1 MESVAKKLPEKVKEK
16 LPVTGPYSVT
26 VKELMVWYCNYTNTH
41 GCRRIVVSRG
51 RLRRWIWTVLTLSAV
66 ALISWQCALLIQT
79 YYSSSVSVTVQ
90 FQTLTFPAVTV
101 CNLNPLRYSATK
113 QLLTELDGQA
123 ERALQ
128 ELYSHKEPTENRK
141 RRGLV
146 TDKHAEDGQVVSN
159 LLKDIPLFWLDKTKF
174 SAALAPNYRKRTY
187 PEKFLSKSGSHLRF
201 HEAQRQAGFQLCN
214 STNITDCVVYAFDT
228 GINAVQEWYWLHFNN
243 IIAQQSLET
252 LVKMGYSAEEF
263 ISTCTF
269 NGAMCSSRN
278 FTQSYHPTL
287 GNCYTFNSGYDG
299 EIIQSSTAGSKNGL
313 IVVLNLGLEDYNP
326 FLSSSEGAIIMIHNQ
341 NEHPFIEDLGIMIQM
356 AKETSIGLQFMESH
370 KLGEPYSS
378 CTEDG
383 TDVSVNNL
391 YNKTYSLQKWVL
403 QTLGLGNGLKK
414 KQNISKENFA
424 KFSIFYKD
432 LNLKTITESP
442 LNNIV
447 TLLSNVGGQLGLWLS
462 CSIVCV
468 IEIIEVFFLDAPW
481 ILVRQ
486 IIRRCQSR
494 YRERQQRPVLPTVS
508 GGIPVDEDPPTFN
521 TALRLPQP
529 NLLEVP
535 KTPPPNYNTLRI
547 HNVFSHMNDEDEHDT
562 ITPIDDSTVHG
573 NTMTISQRRRK
584 ENPFLI
590 MYSKVKPLIEDL
602 DEAARTAL
610 AKIHTYFISGKVSEL
625 PLMANT
631 SLVNFSQ
638 IFHHFYGNCYIFNWG
653 LHDKAISSSNP
664 GGEFGL
670 NVVLDINQKE
680 YIPFL
685 STTAGARLLVHEQKS
700 FPFLK
705 DLGIFVLPGTE
716 TSIGISVDKIEH
728 MEAPYSDCTQN
739 GSDVPVTDLFYKMY
753 ATSYS
758 VQVVWLLSNLGGQF
772 GLWMGG
778 SVICIVEF
786 GEIII
791 DCLWITIIKLIMW
804 NRNWKL
810 KKAQSQYLGP
820 PPSISQLAEGHMNTG
835 FEPDNV
841 TSDSGQSLQTMSS
854 CEHPVHPIPGTPPPH
869 YDSLRLKSV
878 RVNNE

>member
-1 MESVAKKLPEKVKEK
+1 MESVAKKLPKKVKEK
-16 LPVTGPYSVT
+16 LPVTGPYAIT

-113 QLLTELDGQA
+113 QLLTELDEQA

-128 ELYSHKEPTENRK
+128 ELYSPKEPTEKRK

-159 LLKDIPLFWLDKTKF
+159 LLKDIPLFWLDKKTF
-174 SAALAPNYRKRTY
+174 SAAFAPNNRKRTY
-187 PEKFLSKSGSHLRF
+187 PEKFLSKSGSRLRF

-214 STNITDCVVYAFDT
+214 STNVTDCVVYAFDT
-228 GINAVQEWYWLHFNN
+228 GISAVQEWYWLHFNN

-252 LVKMGYSAEEF
+252 LVEMGYSAEEF

-269 NGAMCSSRN
+269 NEAMCSLRN

-299 EIIQSSTAGSKNGL
+299 EIIQSSTAGIKNGL

-341 NEHPFIEDLGIMIQM
+341 NEHPFIEDLGIMIQT

-391 YNKTYSLQKWVL
+391 YNKTYSLQVCLHSCFQKEMTLQCGCAHFHYPLPAEAQYCNYNAFPDWMVCYSKLHAKFLQEELNCQKTCKGTCHTKEWILTESVAQWPSVNSEKWVL
-403 QTLGLGNGLKK
+403 QTLRFGNVLKK

-486 IIRRCQSR
+486 IIRSCQIRC
-494 YRERQQRPVLPTVS
+494 RERQQRPTLPTVS

-521 TALRLPQP
+521 SALRLPQP

-562 ITPIDDSTVHG
+562 ITPIDDSIVHD
-573 NTMTISQRRRK
+573 NTMTINQRRRK

-590 MYSKVKPLIEDL
+590 I
-602 DEAARTAL
+602 
-610 AKIHTYFISGKVSEL
+610 
-625 PLMANT
+625 
-631 SLVNFSQ
+631 
-638 IFHHFYGNCYIFNWG
+638 
-653 LHDKAISSSNP
+653 
-664 GGEFGL
+664 
-670 NVVLDINQKE
+670 
-680 YIPFL
+680 
-685 STTAGARLLVHEQKS
+685 
-700 FPFLK
+700 
-705 DLGIFVLPGTE
+705 
-716 TSIGISVDKIEH
+716 
-728 MEAPYSDCTQN
+728 
-739 GSDVPVTDLFYKMY
+739 
-753 ATSYS
+753 
-758 VQVVWLLSNLGGQF
+758 
-772 GLWMGG
+772 
-778 SVICIVEF
+778 
-786 GEIII
+786 
-791 DCLWITIIKLIMW
+791 
-804 NRNWKL
+804 
-810 KKAQSQYLGP
+810 
-820 PPSISQLAEGHMNTG
+820 
-835 FEPDNV
+835 
-841 TSDSGQSLQTMSS
+841 
-854 CEHPVHPIPGTPPPH
+854 
-869 YDSLRLKSV
+869 
-878 RVNNE
+878 

>member
-1 MESVAKKLPEKVKEK
+1 MESVAKKLPKKVKEK
-16 LPVTGPYSVT
+16 LPVTGPYAIT

-113 QLLTELDGQA
+113 QLLTELDEQA

-128 ELYSHKEPTENRK
+128 ELYSPKEPTEKRK

-159 LLKDIPLFWLDKTKF
+159 LLKDIPLFWLDKKTF
-174 SAALAPNYRKRTY
+174 SAAFAPNNRKRTY
-187 PEKFLSKSGSHLRF
+187 PEKFLSKSGSRLRF

-214 STNITDCVVYAFDT
+214 STNVTDCVVYAFDT
-228 GINAVQEWYWLHFNN
+228 GISAVQEWYWLHFNN

-252 LVKMGYSAEEF
+252 LVEMGYSAEEF

-269 NGAMCSSRN
+269 NEAMCSLRN

-299 EIIQSSTAGSKNGL
+299 EIIQSSTAGIKNGL

-341 NEHPFIEDLGIMIQM
+341 NEHPFIEDLGIMIQT

-391 YNKTYSLQKWVL
+391 YNKTYSLQVCLHSCFQKEMTL
-403 QTLGLGNGLKK
+403 QCGCAHFHYPLPAEAQYCNYNAFPDWSKYTVRSQVHFSQESYFCYSTKEWILTESVAQWPSVNSEVRAPGFVYCELHVKYAL
-414 KQNISKENFA
+414 NISVSKQ
-424 KFSIFYKD
+424 
-432 LNLKTITESP
+432 
-442 LNNIV
+442 IV

-486 IIRRCQSR
+486 IIRSCQIRC
-494 YRERQQRPVLPTVS
+494 RERQQRPTLPTVS

-521 TALRLPQP
+521 SALRLPQP

-547 HNVFSHMNDEDEHDT
+547 HNVFSHMNDEDD
-562 ITPIDDSTVHG
+562 
-573 NTMTISQRRRK
+573 
-584 ENPFLI
+584 
-590 MYSKVKPLIEDL
+590 
-602 DEAARTAL
+602 
-610 AKIHTYFISGKVSEL
+610 
-625 PLMANT
+625 
-631 SLVNFSQ
+631 
-638 IFHHFYGNCYIFNWG
+638 G
-653 LHDKAISSSNP
+653 L
-664 GGEFGL
+664 F
-670 NVVLDINQKE
+670 
-680 YIPFL
+680 
-685 STTAGARLLVHEQKS
+685 
-700 FPFLK
+700 
-705 DLGIFVLPGTE
+705 
-716 TSIGISVDKIEH
+716 IEH
-728 MEAPYSDCTQN
+728 FNLHNYHGLIDY
-739 GSDVPVTDLFYKMY
+739 LF
-753 ATSYS
+753 
-758 VQVVWLLSNLGGQF
+758 
-772 GLWMGG
+772 
-778 SVICIVEF
+778 IE
-786 GEIII
+786 E
-791 DCLWITIIKLIMW
+791 
-804 NRNWKL
+804 
-810 KKAQSQYLGP
+810 
-820 PPSISQLAEGHMNTG
+820 LALH
-835 FEPDNV
+835 FE
-841 TSDSGQSLQTMSS
+841 TH
-854 CEHPVHPIPGTPPPH
+854 CF
-869 YDSLRLKSV
+869 
-878 RVNNE
+878 

>member
-1 MESVAKKLPEKVKEK
+1 MGVQKYLTCALHRIQK
-16 LPVTGPYSVT
+16 GPGYT
-26 VKELMVWYCNYTNTH
+26 YKELLVWYCNNTNTH
-41 GCRRIVVSRG
+41 GPKRIVTEGPKKRF
-51 RLRRWIWTVLTLSAV
+51 LWFLFTLVFA
-66 ALISWQCALLIQT
+66 ALVFWQWGILVQT
-79 YYSSSVSVTVQ
+79 YMSWGVSTSLSVGFKTAP
-90 FQTLTFPAVTV
+90 FPAVTI
-101 CNLNPLRYSATK
+101 CN
-113 QLLTELDGQA
+113 
-123 ERALQ
+123 
-128 ELYSHKEPTENRK
+128 
-141 RRGLV
+141 V
-146 TDKHAEDGQVVSN
+146 
-159 LLKDIPLFWLDKTKF
+159 
-174 SAALAPNYRKRTY
+174 
-187 PEKFLSKSGSHLRF
+187 
-201 HEAQRQAGFQLCN
+201 
-214 STNITDCVVYAFDT
+214 
-228 GINAVQEWYWLHFNN
+228 
-243 IIAQQSLET
+243 
-252 LVKMGYSAEEF
+252 
-263 ISTCTF
+263 
-269 NGAMCSSRN
+269 
-278 FTQSYHPTL
+278 
-287 GNCYTFNSGYDG
+287 
-299 EIIQSSTAGSKNGL
+299 
-313 IVVLNLGLEDYNP
+313 NP
-326 FLSSSEGAIIMIHNQ
+326 F
-341 NEHPFIEDLGIMIQM
+341 
-356 AKETSIGLQFMESH
+356 K
-370 KLGEPYSS
+370 
-378 CTEDG
+378 
-383 TDVSVNNL
+383 
-391 YNKTYSLQKWVL
+391 
-403 QTLGLGNGLKK
+403 
-414 KQNISKENFA
+414 
-424 KFSIFYKD
+424 
-432 LNLKTITESP
+432 
-442 LNNIV
+442 
-447 TLLSNVGGQLGLWLS
+447 
-462 CSIVCV
+462 
-468 IEIIEVFFLDAPW
+468 
-481 ILVRQ
+481 
-486 IIRRCQSR
+486 
-494 YRERQQRPVLPTVS
+494 
-508 GGIPVDEDPPTFN
+508 
-521 TALRLPQP
+521 
-529 NLLEVP
+529 
-535 KTPPPNYNTLRI
+535 
-547 HNVFSHMNDEDEHDT
+547 
-562 ITPIDDSTVHG
+562 
-573 NTMTISQRRRK
+573 
-584 ENPFLI
+584 
-590 MYSKVKPLIEDL
+590 YSKVKPLIEDL

-631 SLVNFSQ
+631 SLVSAFLQNIPLVIMDESDVNNPAIINLFENSTDGFVLNNPHPPTSDLKVAIKLCSANKTECLYWNFTSGVDAVNEWYSLHFMDIMSKFSISEKKQMAYSGKEFILTCLFGNQPCSYKNFSQ

-758 VQVVWLLSNLGGQF
+758 VQSCLRSCFQMNLVKMCGCAYNLYPLPADAPYCNFRDHPEWVYCYHKWKYSAESELLCLQTCKQSCNESQHLLTVSMADWPSESSEDWIFHVLSYERDFSTNVTINRDGVMKMNLYFKEINHRSITESSSTTVVWLLSNLGGQF